1 MGSESQWHKWYGRSN
16 WLNGN
21 DISCAA
27 ISSPRWLHATL
38 CPRSLKTA
46 QALGLEVPPDATYYP
61 STRRSTM
68 APLDSQLAATILQ
81 TESSRRSTTTDE
93 KCHPRPHHRSAA

>member
-38 CPRSLKTA
+38 YPRSLKTA
-46 QALGLEVPPDATYYP
+46 QALGLEVPATLL
-61 STRRSTM
+61 TIR
-68 APLDSQLAATILQ
+68 QLGVDG
-81 TESSRRSTTTDE
+81 R
-93 KCHPRPHHRSAA
+93 